1 MKSII
6 AYFLLLITTIS
17 NAQTTING
25 QITDTKSEPL
35 AFVNMIVNNDNR
47 RGQIT
52 DIDGLF
58 SIENV
63 KVGDKLYLSYLGY
76 EPLIYTI
83 TKADFSKKI
92 TIQMQTASFQ
102 LEEIAVIAGE
112 NPAHRIIKKVI
123 KNRNQNNPEKYDK
136 FRCETYNKMLISEL
150 IDYEKYQS
158 EVIEKRQDTL
168 TEEQR
173 RRDEAMQKSQKSSS
187 KYYTMIMETV
197 TDKQFIAPN
206 SHKEVVLHNKVSGFK
221 RPEFV
226 ALAKDMQPFAFYEPQ
241 LQILG
246 KTYLN
251 PISRGSTK
259 IYFFDWTDT
268 LINGQDSTFIIEFR
282 PKAGKT
288 FNGLKGVLYIHSN
301 QYAIQNIIAEP
312 ADMTLAEVRIEQK
325 YTFYSDVKK
334 WFPEQLNVE
343 WLLKNYPS
351 LYRGFLVQGKSYIRK
366 VALNPDIRKRE
377 FTRDKYIM
385 ADDVF
390 DLDTTGWKSERT
402 DVLTRKE
409 KYLNIRAFSPN

>member
-63 KVGDKLYLSYLGY
+63 KVGDKLHLSYLGY

-150 IDYEKYQS
+150 IDYEKY
-158 EVIEKRQDTL
+158 
-168 TEEQR
+168 
-173 RRDEAMQKSQKSSS
+173 
-187 KYYTMIMETV
+187 
-197 TDKQFIAPN
+197 
-206 SHKEVVLHNKVSGFK
+206 
-221 RPEFV
+221 
-226 ALAKDMQPFAFYEPQ
+226 
-241 LQILG
+241 
-246 KTYLN
+246 
-251 PISRGSTK
+251 
-259 IYFFDWTDT
+259 
-268 LINGQDSTFIIEFR
+268 
-282 PKAGKT
+282 
-288 FNGLKGVLYIHSN
+288 
-301 QYAIQNIIAEP
+301 
-312 ADMTLAEVRIEQK
+312 
-325 YTFYSDVKK
+325 
-334 WFPEQLNVE
+334 
-343 WLLKNYPS
+343 
-351 LYRGFLVQGKSYIRK
+351 
-366 VALNPDIRKRE
+366 
-377 FTRDKYIM
+377 
-385 ADDVF
+385 
-390 DLDTTGWKSERT
+390 
-402 DVLTRKE
+402 
-409 KYLNIRAFSPN
+409 